1 MISDL
6 AGDVDSLAGAD
17 WAEDWGELDTEC
29 VLVLLGRRP
38 GGLHHLVGCL
48 AADGVEVVVA
58 GDSHVDVGAGEVG
71 PVILEDRLVADGLT
85 ATVQERRGAIVPTE
99 PDLI

>member
-58 GDSHVDVGAGEVG
+58 GDSGIIPNHISNDVDF
-71 PVILEDRLVADGLT
+71 
-85 ATVQERRGAIVPTE
+85 
-99 PDLI
+99 